1 METDTNSRASQS
13 SDTIGINKDTR
24 MNVRAD
30 QSSPTKDPRTYQSS
44 VPMTYT
50 NQNSNAMEIR
60 ESGSQKIMEV
70 NRSHQRGIVTDTNK
84 GNNKQTSKHK
94 KSKDYQRS
102 KKTEQTNRMQ
112 YQPFKKNMI
121 NYNTP
126 KNKRPVRPIK
136 LFREINDRHLSYKE
150 RNMKFKINDDIEDM
164 NLQVILMNTQTI
176 TLQRIKDQ
184 LDQ

>member
-1 METDTNSRASQS
+1 
-13 SDTIGINKDTR
+13 
-24 MNVRAD
+24 
-30 QSSPTKDPRTYQSS
+30 
-44 VPMTYT
+44 
-50 NQNSNAMEIR
+50 MEIR
-60 ESGSQKIMEV
+60 ELGSQKEMEI
-70 NRSHQRGIVTDTNK
+70 NRSHQRDIVTDTNK

-94 KSKDYQRS
+94 KNKDYQRS

-112 YQPFKKNMI
+112 YQPFKNNMI
-121 NYNTP
+121 NYDTP

-176 TLQRIKDQ
+176 TASKFQDMVEACLKCK
-184 LDQ
+184 